1 MSSFT
6 RFLYFV
12 PNILRDCSL
21 GDYSDTYVL
30 VKGRVIINGAGA
42 DAATRQAMKEIKE

>member
-1 MSSFT
+1 MSIFT

-12 PNILRDCSL
+12 PNILR
-21 GDYSDTYVL
+21 DYSDTYVL